1 MILQLKLLYLY
12 ANHYRIICMKLH
24 TLYLA
29 LSAALF
35 FTSCSKKIIPGK
47 PVLGNTQFIMDSLPV
62 SEIDIPLRINLKPLY
77 AIANK
82 NVQTIY
88 SSPGWPND
96 FEVDNCDTR
105 YMYRFKRGPLSI
117 ASHANTVS
125 FNFTGSYIIAGS
137 QRICT
142 GAGSNRAPVTPW
154 SPICTCGLNE
164 GERRV
169 NIGFKALLNLKDNYA
184 VSAKLQRLEPRPLD
198 KCTVCFWGQDITPTV
213 MDQLKVQLDAAG
225 NEISDSLNR
234 LNLRPQFQQL
244 WDMLNTSI
252 PIFDMGYLQIN
263 PEKLRLST
271 LYAQNDTLNIS
282 AGISARPMISLSK
295 TVHSRTIVP
304 DISDFSQRKGFS
316 IFIDAVMNYD
326 SLSQILTR
334 QLYQKR
340 VDMDKTGKY
349 IIIESCEIYGVDNE
363 KLIIKVA
370 FSGPDKGTMY
380 LTGKPFFNTQKNQI
394 EIKDIDYDIRTR
406 DLLIK
411 TAKWLFNRRIINT
424 LNQYSAFNITA
435 YADTLLSKVNVQINR
450 QWQKSVSSAGA
461 VNSLQV
467 MAIYPLTENLIL
479 RCNIRGDLAIRIDDI
494 DF

>member
-1 MILQLKLLYLY
+1 MKLIYLY

-24 TLYLA
+24 TLCLA

-47 PVLGNTQFIMDSLPV
+47 PILANTHFKMDSLPV
-62 SEIDIPLRINLKPLY
+62 SEIDIPLRVNLKPLY
-77 AIANK
+77 VIADK

-88 SSPGWPND
+88 HSAGWPND

-117 ASHANTVS
+117 SAWANTVN
-125 FNFTGSYIIAGS
+125 FNFTGSYIIAGA
-137 QRICT
+137 QRLCT
-142 GAGSNRAPVTPW
+142 GTGSNRVPVTPW
-154 SPICTCGLNE
+154 TPICTCGLNE

-169 NIGFKALLNLKDNYA
+169 NIGFKALLNLKDNYD

-213 MDQLKVQLDAAG
+213 MDQLKLQLDEAG
-225 NEISDSLNR
+225 KEISDSLNQ

-252 PIFDMGYLQIN
+252 PMFGMGYLQIN

-271 LYAQNDTLNIS
+271 LNAQNDTLHIS
-282 AGISARPMISLSK
+282 IGISARPLISLARTSHYR
-295 TVHSRTIVP
+295 TVVP

-316 IFIDAVMNYD
+316 IFVDAIMDYD
-326 SLSQILTR
+326 SLSHLLTR
-334 QLYQKR
+334 QLYHKR

-349 IIIESCEIYGVDNE
+349 IIIERCEIYGADNE
-363 KLIIKVA
+363 KLIIKVE

-380 LTGKPFFNTQKNQI
+380 LTGRPYFNTQKNQV

-424 LNQYSAFNITA
+424 LNQYSTFNISA
-435 YADTLLSKVNVQINR
+435 YTDTLLSKVNVQLNR

-467 MAIYPLTENLIL
+467 IAIYPFTQNLIL
-479 RCNIRGDLAIRIDDI
+479 RCNIKGELAIQIDAF